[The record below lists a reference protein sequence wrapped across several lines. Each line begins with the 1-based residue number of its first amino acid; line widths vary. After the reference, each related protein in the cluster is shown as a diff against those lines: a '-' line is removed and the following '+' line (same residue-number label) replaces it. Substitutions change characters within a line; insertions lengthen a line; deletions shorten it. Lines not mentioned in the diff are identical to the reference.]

1 MRRAVYTRIQQESA
15 SRRNIMPSPFPGMD
29 PYLEY
34 FWRDVHT
41 ALTVYIRDQLCEQLP
56 EGLAARTEEHVIL
69 ETTEGREQKYVP
81 DVQVS
86 VDRVSDGFETYGS
99 TAVAEPVDVEMELD
113 EPETERS
120 VQIVENKG
128 GKLVTAIEILSPSN
142 KELAGL
148 ERYMDKQRD
157 LLAAGAHMVEVDV
170 ILQGRHA
177 IRAPLRLITSRHKA
191 HYYICVS
198 PATDRRHISLYP
210 FNLPDP
216 IPAVA
221 IPLRPDDED
230 IVLDVQPLL
239 DKCYRMGGY
248 DRTIDYN
255 AEPPVFLNSKV
266 AKWMDEMLKEAGRR
280 SPT

>member
-1 MRRAVYTRIQQESA
+1 
-15 SRRNIMPSPFPGMD
+15 MPSPFPGMN
-29 PYLEY
+29 PYLERS
-34 FWRDVHT
+34 WRDVHT
-41 ALTVYIRDQLCEQLP
+41 RLTVYACDQLDEQLP
-56 EGLAARTEEHVIL
+56 DGLAARTEEHVVL
-69 ETTEGREQKYVP
+69 ETAEGRKQKYVP
-81 DVQVS
+81 DMQVR

-99 TAVAEPVDVEMELD
+99 TAVAEPVDVEMEVD

-120 VQIVENKG
+120 IQIVESTG
-128 GKLVTAIEILSPSN
+128 GRLVTAIEILSPSN

-148 ERYMDKQRD
+148 ARYMDKQRD
-157 LLAAGAHMVEVDV
+157 LLAAGANLVEIDL

-177 IRAPLRLITSRHKA
+177 IRAPLRFITARHEA

-198 PATDRRHISLYP
+198 PAEDRRHVSLYP

-221 IPLRPDDED
+221 IPLRPEDEN
-230 IVLDVQPLL
+230 IVLNIQPLIE
-239 DKCYRMGGY
+239 KCYRVGRY

-255 AEPPVFLNSKV
+255 AELPVFLNAKV